1 MGTHGHTSKLIDT
14 GGSKRVGEVSRM
26 REENL
31 SVGYIVNYL
40 GNRYPKNADF
50 TTMQYML
57 VTKLHLYL
65 LNL

>member
-1 MGTHGHTSKLIDT
+1 MGTHGHTSKIIDT

-26 REENL
+26 REEKL
-31 SVGYIVNYL
+31 SIGNIVNYL
-40 GNRYPKNADF
+40 GNRNSESADF
-50 TTMQYML
+50 TTRQYML

>member
-1 MGTHGHTSKLIDT
+1 MGIHGHTSKIIDT
-14 GGSKRVGEVSRM
+14 GVFKRVGEMSRM
-26 REENL
+26 REKKL
-31 SVGYIVNYL
+31 SIGNIVNYL
-40 GNRYPKNADF
+40 GNRNTESADL